1 VSQPGREFAH
11 DRNGFGYGNYAFVR
25 FKIIPRFAQ
34 NVRNLRPREST
45 GVLISRSNKTTR
57 TAVVA
62 NPMPA
67 GVLPINFSIAIA
79 P

>member
-1 VSQPGREFAH
+1 VFQPGREFAH

-45 GVLISRSNKTTR
+45 GV
-57 TAVVA
+57 
-62 NPMPA
+62 
-67 GVLPINFSIAIA
+67 
-79 P
+79 